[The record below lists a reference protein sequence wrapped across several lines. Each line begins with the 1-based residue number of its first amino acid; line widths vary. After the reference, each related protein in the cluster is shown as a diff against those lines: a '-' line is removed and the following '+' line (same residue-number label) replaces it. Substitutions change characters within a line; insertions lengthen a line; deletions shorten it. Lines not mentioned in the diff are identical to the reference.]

1 MCFLSQLV
9 TGFSLCHFSLWQ
21 CSCFDF
27 LKAIWFQ
34 NNIWREL
41 SLNLLFFLHCARI
54 FVTVKQ
60 TQSQPNPNL
69 FLVKI
74 SHFLFPPILSKL
86 STTAQSALLDL
97 ICCCL
102 SCNIPSLLNLDYTI
116 KLHSFAFQ
124 SLSPSSKHNNIQNY
138 ENEQQLK
145 KNWSPPALDVHVQ
158 RRSMYPHQKYKKLA
172 ISLQFCAH
180 ELFLFSLWF
189 LFSGYLL
196 WMRFF
201 PLVCRLIHSSH

>member
-1 MCFLSQLV
+1 MTWIIFLIENMFFLRKSEKMVLWQPMNAKSDKLKNIFPMCFLSQLV

-124 SLSPSSKHNNIQNY
+124 SLSPSSKHKQ
-138 ENEQQLK
+138 
-145 KNWSPPALDVHVQ
+145 HT
-158 RRSMYPHQKYKKLA
+158 
-172 ISLQFCAH
+172 
-180 ELFLFSLWF
+180 ELWK
-189 LFSGYLL
+189 
-196 WMRFF
+196 WTTA
-201 PLVCRLIHSSH
+201 

>member
-1 MCFLSQLV
+1 MVLWQPMNAKSDKLKNTSFQCVS
-9 TGFSLCHFSLWQ
+9 SLSLWL
-21 CSCFDF
+21 DF
-27 LKAIWFQ
+27 LFVISASDNAHALTF
-34 NNIWREL
+34 WRL
-41 SLNLLFFLHCARI
+41 SDFKTTSGGSSNLLFFLHCARI

-124 SLSPSSKHNNIQNY
+124 SLSPSSKHKQ
-138 ENEQQLK
+138 
-145 KNWSPPALDVHVQ
+145 HT
-158 RRSMYPHQKYKKLA
+158 
-172 ISLQFCAH
+172 
-180 ELFLFSLWF
+180 ELWK
-189 LFSGYLL
+189 
-196 WMRFF
+196 WTTA
-201 PLVCRLIHSSH
+201 